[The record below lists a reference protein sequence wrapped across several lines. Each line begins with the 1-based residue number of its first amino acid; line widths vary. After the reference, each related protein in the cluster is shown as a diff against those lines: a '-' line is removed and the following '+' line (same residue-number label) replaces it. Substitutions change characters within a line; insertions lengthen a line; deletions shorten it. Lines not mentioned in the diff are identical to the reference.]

1 MPWSCGSLTF
11 RARSNPAAIQW
22 RPDGSH
28 SSHSSHNSH
37 NSQTGVN
44 RPDRQTADAIK
55 QYSRPRHAPAVLPL
69 KHQYRCQTSLT
80 GLLLPLPLHFAL
92 STAALTRMPGI
103 SRRAPPCE
111 SRPVQYFCNQNHQL
125 SWWYALCLKGINTGS
140 PTRALNK
147 IYISIKFTGY
157 C

>member
-1 MPWSCGSLTF
+1 MMRHPKVFGRGVGCAFRKTAVWQRPVSC
-11 RARSNPAAIQW
+11 RASRFVMASGGMHGCAGGRIG
-22 RPDGSH
+22 R
-28 SSHSSHNSH
+28 
-37 NSQTGVN
+37 TG
-44 RPDRQTADAIK
+44 
-55 QYSRPRHAPAVLPL
+55 
-69 KHQYRCQTSLT
+69 QTSLT